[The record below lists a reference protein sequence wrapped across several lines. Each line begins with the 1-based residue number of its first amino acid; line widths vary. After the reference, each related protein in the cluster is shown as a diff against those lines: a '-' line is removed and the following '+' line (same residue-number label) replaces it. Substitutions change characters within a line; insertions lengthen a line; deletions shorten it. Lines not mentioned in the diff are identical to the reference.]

1 MSDRQKALDKA
12 VLGLFQEYA
21 STFLTTLYC
30 SLKFSW
36 SDTQP
41 TACTNGLFLKVNP
54 DWFLTLSE
62 KMRVTLLAHE
72 LWHVAYMHMMRRGE
86 RDPWIWNM
94 AADFAI
100 NGMLE
105 DNGYHFDL
113 LPGTSKKMGLIDHA
127 YDGMSAEQIYEKL
140 MENSI
145 PLELPFGE
153 DFSSSGAGD
162 DKGGGNEPNEPAPLT
177 PDEEAR
183 VMANVIKA
191 TTMSQMNEREAGKLP
206 GDFTLMMG
214 DLLNPKLPWRSLLS
228 RWLTERDEES
238 YNWRVPNRRYQGI
251 YLPSRGGQEGLAK
264 LLWALDVSGS
274 VTDHQLRVF
283 NSEIKGAKEAFN
295 PAETTVATFDTE
307 IQNTWEFTNEDDIR
321 GLCITG
327 RGGTDMHPLFEL
339 ARKTRPMAMIVLS
352 DMRCSIPD
360 QIPGIPVLW
369 VCFDNDSWSPPYG
382 DAIHVDS
389 TPSIPA

>member
-30 SLKFSW
+30 SLRFSW
-36 SDTQP
+36 TDKIP
-41 TACTNGLFLKVNP
+41 TACTNGIYLMVNA

-72 LWHVAYMHMMRRGE
+72 LWHVAYMHMMRCGD
-86 RDPWIWNM
+86 RDPQIWNM

-113 LPGTSKKMGLIDHA
+113 RPGTSKKIGLIDHN

-140 MENSI
+140 I
-145 PLELPFGE
+145 AGATKVDLPFGA
-153 DFSSSGAGD
+153 DFSSGGTGTD
-162 DKGGGNEPNEPAPLT
+162 DELPAPLT
-177 PDEEAR
+177 SAE
-183 VMANVIKA
+183 VTQVIANVVRA
-191 TTMSQMNEREAGKLP
+191 TTMSQMNGREAGQLP
-206 GDFTLMMG
+206 GDFTVMMDG
-214 DLLNPKLPWRSLLS
+214 LLNPKLPWQSLLS
-228 RWLTERDEES
+228 RWLTERDELG
-238 YNWRVPNRRYQGI
+238 YNWRAPNRRYQDM
-251 YLPSRGGQEGLAK
+251 YLPSRGGQEGLEK

-283 NSEIKGAKEAFN
+283 NSEIKGAKEAYN
-295 PAETTVATFDTE
+295 PAETTVITFDTE
-307 IQNTWEFTNEDDIR
+307 IQNTWEFTSEDDIR

-327 RGGTDMHPLFEL
+327 RGGTDMEPVFEL
-339 ARKTRPMAMIVLS
+339 ARKTRPSAMIILS
-352 DMRCSIPD
+352 DMWCSIPD

-382 DAIHVDS
+382 DVIHVDS
-389 TPSIPA
+389 TPSIAA